1 MGKMNKITIEEI
13 IRATG
18 GTLICGR
25 RDNFITGVKH
35 DSRECLDG
43 DMFVAI
49 KGENQDGHKYI
60 PQVVESGCK
69 TVLVSHIDSWYEEV
83 TDKTTTGAADDINV
97 IMVEDTVYALGQLAS
112 YYLSTLDVL
121 KIAVTGS
128 VGKTSVRDM
137 IYYTLS
143 EKYVCGRNL
152 KNYNNFIGLP
162 ISIFRFDDK
171 TEAVVLEMGMD
182 KFGEIDRLAEI
193 VKPHIAVITN
203 IGMSHI
209 ENLGSRDGIFRAKM
223 EVAKHIS
230 GYKEEQK
237 GKLIFPCDDE
247 YLTREKTQGEYEQI
261 IIGEDGRSEYII
273 SDIDDFGLEG
283 IQFNLEYRENSHKI
297 RLDIPGR
304 HNAVNAALAIAV
316 GNAAGLSV
324 QEVQNGLLKTELT
337 GSRLRKV
344 KTERL
349 SIIDDTY
356 NANPDSMK
364 SALRVLELSKAAG
377 KKTAILGDMLE
388 LGEESERQHY
398 GVGLFAAGTKI
409 DNLVAIGEKAAQ
421 IAEGARGRQI
431 EVSYYKDKEG
441 FFKNADRFAGVG
453 DIILVKGS
461 RGMKME
467 QIVEKLKEF

>member
-1 MGKMNKITIEEI
+1 MNRITIEEI
-13 IRATG
+13 MRATG
-18 GTLICGR
+18 GQLISGQN
-25 RDNFITGVKH
+25 DNFITGVKH
-35 DSRECLDG
+35 DSRECADG

-60 PQVVESGCK
+60 PQVVEKGCK
-69 TVLVSHIDSWYEEV
+69 TVLVSHTDEWYEEAV
-83 TDKTTTGAADDINV
+83 NRAGGRADELNIIKVD
-97 IMVEDTVYALGQLAS
+97 DTVHALGDLAG

-137 IYYTLS
+137 IYYALS

-162 ISIFRFDDK
+162 ISIFQFDDD

-182 KFGEIDRLAEI
+182 RFGEIDRLAGI

-223 EVAKHIS
+223 EVAEHITAYNDMHS
-230 GYKEEQK
+230 GM
-237 GKLIFPCDDE
+237 LVFPCDE
-247 YLTREKTQGEYEQI
+247 EFLTRERTAGDYKQI

-273 SDIDDFGLEG
+273 SDVDDFGLEG
-283 IQFNLEYRENSHKI
+283 IQFNLEHKQDCHKI
-297 RLDIPGR
+297 RLNVPGR
-304 HNAVNAALAIAV
+304 HNAVNAALAMAV
-316 GNAAGLSV
+316 GNAAGLSAEEI
-324 QEVQNGLLKTELT
+324 QRGLLKTELT

-344 KTERL
+344 KTDRL

-364 SALRVLELSKAAG
+364 SALKVLELSEAKG

-388 LGEESERQHY
+388 LGDESERQHY
-398 GVGLFAAGTKI
+398 GVGLFAAGLKI
-409 DNLVAIGEKAAQ
+409 DNLVAIGERAEK
-421 IAEGARGRQI
+421 IAEGAKGREI
-431 EVSYYKDKEG
+431 EVLYYENKEE
-441 FFKNADRFAGVG
+441 FFKDVDRFAGIG

-467 QIVEKLKEF
+467 QIVEKLKEL